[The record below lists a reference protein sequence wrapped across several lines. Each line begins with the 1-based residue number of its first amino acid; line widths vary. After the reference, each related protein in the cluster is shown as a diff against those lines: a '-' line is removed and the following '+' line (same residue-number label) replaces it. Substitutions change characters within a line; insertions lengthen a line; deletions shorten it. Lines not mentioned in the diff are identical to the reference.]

1 MGAAYGSRAW
11 QTPADS
17 RLMQALVSRCWTADW
32 PAMHL
37 HAGDVDWWT
46 VHALG
51 RSPGLEERIRLWYAG
66 EPDATEL
73 VGFGWYG
80 PPGDADLVVDP
91 GHRSIALIGPMVAW
105 VDERAS
111 RYGATAPSRL
121 GGLDGDAVVGPAGS
135 EPVRVWAVET
145 AAPIVDALV
154 ALGCTGGPSRASSTS
169 PPRRPGSTWPGPAVP
184 AGYTLATIAT
194 ETDIAGRVAA
204 GHAAFPGSTMTV
216 EKYRFC
222 RTTPLYRP
230 ALDLVARRPT
240 GRSRRSPW
248 PGWIR

>member
-1 MGAAYGSRAW
+1 MGAAYESRAW

-91 GHRSIALIGPMVAW
+91 GHRSIALLGPMVAW

-111 RYGATAPSRL
+111 RYGATAPGRL
-121 GGLDGDAVVGPAGS
+121 GGLTAMPS
-135 EPVRVWAVET
+135 SVR
-145 AAPIVDALV
+145 PGRSRPD
-154 ALGCTGGPSRASSTS
+154 LGGRRRPDR
-169 PPRRPGSTWPGPAVP
+169 RRPGRAGCARGPEPGFVHFTATTAELDLAGHRSRPATPSRPSGPRPTSP
-184 AGYTLATIAT
+184 AG
-194 ETDIAGRVAA
+194 
-204 GHAAFPGSTMTV
+204 
-216 EKYRFC
+216 
-222 RTTPLYRP
+222 
-230 ALDLVARRPT
+230 
-240 GRSRRSPW
+240 
-248 PGWIR
+248 